1 MGTLIQDLRYA
12 LRMLRK
18 SPDFTAVAVLTLAL
32 GIGANTAIFTV
43 VDKVL
48 LEPLPYPQP
57 DQLVQLEERS
67 PRGDIS
73 TTSIP
78 IFNVWREQ
86 TQVFEAVAA
95 YDEGWQVINL
105 TGVDK
110 PQQLRL
116 IRASADY
123 FPVFGVPMRMGRPY
137 NKDEDRPNG
146 PALAVLTNSSWRS
159 QFGADP
165 NIIGKT
171 IQLEGA
177 PYVVTGVTA
186 ASFHPAA
193 PADII
198 IPLQPD
204 PNSTNQGYS
213 PRAVARLRPD
223 VKLALVNAAMQVA
236 AEEFRRKFNGK
247 VGPQEGFVAVPL
259 RDAEVG
265 HARLSLLVLLGAVSF
280 VLLIACANVANLL
293 LLRAAVRRRE
303 IAIRAALGA
312 GRLRIISQ
320 LLAESVL
327 LSLVG
332 GVVGLALGYS
342 GMLSL
347 LAINPGSIPLIGEHG
362 TDISLD
368 WRVLAFTVLISLLTG
383 ILFGLIPAL
392 GASRSDLSA
401 ALRESGSHS
410 GSGLRQS
417 KVHSLL
423 VVTEMALA
431 LILLVGAAL
440 LIRTFAAL
448 RNVNPGFSA
457 RNVLT
462 MNMSLTGAQFQ
473 KTAGVSRLVENA
485 RQRAKAIPGVEA
497 MAATCCLPLQGE
509 LGLSFTI
516 EGRPHTNSPYDGG
529 AGYDIVSPEYFSV
542 FRIPLLRGRMFTIHD
557 DQGAPGVVLI
567 NEAMAKHYWQNTSD
581 AVGARIALGQG
592 VAPEFA
598 EPPRQII
605 GIVGDVR
612 NDGLD
617 TDPYPV
623 MYVPIAQLPD
633 AVTALDARS
642 LPPLE
647 FAIRTTVE
655 PFSLSTEIQKA
666 LRDASGGLPIGG
678 IESMDQVEAEST
690 AQTNFNMTL
699 LAIFAAVALL
709 LATIGIYG
717 VLSYVVAQQTHEIG
731 IRMALGAQRRD
742 VMRLILVQGVR
753 LALVGI
759 AIGLLAAFGL
769 TRLMASLLYG
779 ISASDPLTFALVTVV
794 LLLVALAAC
803 YIPARRAMKVDPTVA
818 LRYE

>member
-1 MGTLIQDLRYA
+1 VNTLLQDVRYGLRI
-12 LRMLRK
+12 LRK
-18 SPDFTAVAVLTLAL
+18 SPGFTAVAILTLAL
-32 GIGANTAIFTV
+32 GIGANTAIFTLV
-43 VDKVL
+43 NKVL
-48 LEPLPYPQP
+48 FEPLPYPQP
-57 DQLVQLEERS
+57 DRLVQLEERS
-67 PRGDIS
+67 PHGDIS

-105 TGVDK
+105 TGVDR
-110 PQQLRL
+110 PEQLRL

-123 FPVFGVPMRMGRPY
+123 FPVFGVQMQMGRPY
-137 NKDEDRPNG
+137 NKEEDRPNG
-146 PALAVLTNSSWRS
+146 PKLAVLTNNSWRS
-159 QFGADP
+159 QFGANP

-171 IQLEGA
+171 ILLESA
-177 PYVVTGVTA
+177 PYVVVGVTA
-186 ASFHPAA
+186 ARFHPDV

-213 PRAVARLRPD
+213 PRAAARLRPG
-223 VKLALVNAAMQVA
+223 VTLAMANAAMKLA
-236 AEEFRRKFNGK
+236 AGEFRRKFNGK

-293 LLRAAVRRRE
+293 LLRAATRRKE
-303 IAIRAALGA
+303 IAVRAALGA
-312 GRLRIISQ
+312 GRRRIISQ

-327 LSLVG
+327 LSLAG
-332 GVVGLALGYS
+332 GTVGLVLGYS
-342 GMLSL
+342 GMRSL

-383 ILFGLIPAL
+383 IFFGLIPAL

-410 GSGLRQS
+410 GSGLRQR

-423 VVTEMALA
+423 IVTEMALA
-431 LILLVGAAL
+431 LTLLVGAAL

-448 RNVNPGFSA
+448 RNVDPGFSA

-462 MNMSLTGAQFQ
+462 MNMSLTGPQFQ

-485 RQRAKAIPGVEA
+485 RQRVKAIPGVEA
-497 MAATCCLPLQGE
+497 MAATCCLPLEGE

-516 EGRPHTNSPYDGG
+516 VGRPHPNGPYDGG

-557 DQGAPGVVLI
+557 DQSAPGVVLI
-567 NEAMAKHYWQNTSD
+567 NEAMARRYWASVDD

-617 TDPYPV
+617 TNPYPV

-647 FAIRTTVE
+647 FAMRTRSN
-655 PFSLSTEIQKA
+655 PIALSAEIQEA
-666 LRDASGGLPIGG
+666 LRDASGGLPVGDV
-678 IESMDQVEAEST
+678 ESMEQVETEST
-690 AQTNFNMTL
+690 AQTNFNMSL
-699 LAIFAAVALL
+699 LTIFAAVALL
-709 LATIGIYG
+709 LAIIGIYG
-717 VLSYVVAQQTHEIG
+717 VLSCVVAQQTHEIG
-731 IRMALGAQRRD
+731 IRMALGAQGRD
-742 VMRLILVQGVR
+742 VMRIILVQGAR
-753 LALVGI
+753 LALVGV

-779 ISASDPLTFALVTVV
+779 ISASDPLTFALVAVV
-794 LLLVALAAC
+794 LFAVALLAC
-803 YIPARRAMKVDPTVA
+803 YIPARRAMKVDPIVA